1 MTKAPM
7 INRGVPLRVPKRQ
20 IITSRGQGRLHHQCE
35 EDALLWRVRVQIGGV
50 NTALFGCPNCKRSAA
65 WYVHVGLI
73 FGTRQLR
80 LHALEC
86 PVCQATGDIKPAT
99 PPPPKPAA
107 DQPPADP
114 NAAFANPVV
123 GPQRFGVMALE
134 CVTCGASRPVDPVTG
149 ILETEVQMEQGVYG
163 LDKTH

>member
-35 EDALLWRVRVQIGGV
+35 EDALLWRVRVQV
-50 NTALFGCPNCKRSAA
+50 DETTTALFGCPNCKRSAA

-86 PVCQATGDIKPAT
+86 PVCQATG
-99 PPPPKPAA
+99 
-107 DQPPADP
+107 
-114 NAAFANPVV
+114 ANPVV
-123 GPQRFGVMALE
+123 GPQRFGVKALE
-134 CVTCGASRPVDPVTG
+134 CVTCGASRPVDPATG